1 MCGRYDLTTTRE
13 LPDRFAVHQALF
25 DFAEPRYNVAP
36 TQTMPVVT
44 ADRQLVP
51 MSWGFIPV
59 YAKKPEGFINAR
71 AETVATSPAFK
82 KAFATR
88 RCLVPATGFYEW
100 QKTPQGKVPHR
111 ISCTDQDLFAF
122 AGIHTTWTDPNGHAR
137 QTYAILTTQPNALM
151 APIHNRMPVI
161 LRRDAEEDWL
171 SNGEHA
177 VEQLLSLL
185 APYPAQVMRLYP
197 VSRAVNS
204 PANDSPAVLVPV

>member
-1 MCGRYDLTTTRE
+1 MCGRYDLTLTRE
-13 LPDRFAVHQALF
+13 LPDRFAVQQALF
-25 DFAEPRYNVAP
+25 DLTEPRYNVAP

-44 ADRQLVP
+44 ADRALTP
-51 MSWGFIPV
+51 MQWGFIPV

-100 QKTPQGKVPHR
+100 QKTPQGKVPYR
-111 ISCTDQDLFAF
+111 IGCTDQDLFAF
-122 AGIHTTWTDPNGHAR
+122 AGIHTTWTDPQGHAR
-137 QTYAILTTQPNALM
+137 QTFAILTTQPNALM

-161 LRRDAEEDWL
+161 LPREAEAAWLGADA
-171 SNGEHA
+171 GA
-177 VEQLLSLL
+177 IEQLVALL
-185 APYPAQVMRLYP
+185 HPYPAEAMTAYP

-204 PANDSPAVLVPV
+204 PANDTLAVLAPV